1 MRMIFLTGLVSLIL
15 MLAPFNTV
23 ADDTTDSEKY
33 TEVKLN
39 VGDVFRICNSGLVV
53 CPVSTPICDD
63 ASLVTL
69 VDTPDGLGFKAK
81 ACGTTLC
88 SVESSVGQ
96 RFIFRLIV
104 N

>member
-1 MRMIFLTGLVSLIL
+1 MKPVITLSLVLLIFITLPPNLNAGS
-15 MLAPFNTV
+15 
-23 ADDTTDSEKY
+23 DTTEKY
-33 TEVKLN
+33 TEVKLD
-39 VGDVFRICNSGLVV
+39 VGDVFRICNSGMVV

-63 ASLVTL
+63 TSLVTL

-81 ACGTTLC
+81 ASGTTLC